1 MRRLITALGVDYDQ
15 WRALTV
21 AWLKLDVRVGSA
33 GVAGMDWSDRS
44 KGASALL
51 GRAFFYGVLGLFVG
65 ALVFLLRDRF
75 AAALIVY
82 SYILV
87 TVGTAMLMDLNGVIL
102 SPTDY
107 GVLGFRPIP
116 SRTYFAAKLTNV
128 LVYTLSLASLI
139 GLPST
144 LTFGIRHG
152 IGAGLASLVALY
164 ACAMTATLAIVA
176 GYAGLARAVGPE
188 RLRSVLSW
196 LQLVFSF
203 FVYGGYFAVS
213 QLVGRSALTNFAVPW
228 SPWLLLY
235 PGTWFAGYIELA
247 AGSVR
252 APHLAGVI
260 ASVVALAALA
270 ISMRDRLSLDYVER
284 LGALMSA
291 SAGKPARRPARR
303 SWFFRSGEARAVA
316 VLVRSQ
322 FRNDLRFRMGVL
334 AILPLTLLYLLIGM
348 SGGRGADGARVPDL
362 ALVSMAVLLF
372 PLMLK
377 AQLAHSEA
385 FRAAWIFFA
394 TPADRSRL
402 IQSAQRVVVAFFIV
416 PYLVFVGALLAFF
429 VDDLVWLAGWLVVV
443 GLMSNLV
450 LLAET
455 LVKPVVP
462 FSLPPGKMEGTSKM
476 IWIMILVGVLGGVLP
491 FLVGWLASNPGKL
504 GAAAAALIAASVIF
518 ARLVRLRVER
528 AATQLEYQG

>member
-1 MRRLITALGVDYDQ
+1 MRPRILARRRDAHQARYLESVLVAAGAQEGLGLGAGDAGLLRLVAGVDLDQ
-15 WRALTV
+15 Q
-21 AWLKLDVRVGSA
+21 
-33 GVAGMDWSDRS
+33 
-44 KGASALL
+44 
-51 GRAFFYGVLGLFVG
+51 GR
-65 ALVFLLRDRF
+65 
-75 AAALIVY
+75 AAAL
-82 SYILV
+82 
-87 TVGTAMLMDLNGVIL
+87 
-102 SPTDY
+102 
-107 GVLGFRPIP
+107 
-116 SRTYFAAKLTNV
+116 
-128 LVYTLSLASLI
+128 LA
-139 GLPST
+139 
-144 LTFGIRHG
+144 H
-152 IGAGLASLVALY
+152 
-164 ACAMTATLAIVA
+164 
-176 GYAGLARAVGPE
+176 
-188 RLRSVLSW
+188 
-196 LQLVFSF
+196 
-203 FVYGGYFAVS
+203 
-213 QLVGRSALTNFAVPW
+213 
-228 SPWLLLY
+228 
-235 PGTWFAGYIELA
+235 
-247 AGSVR
+247 
-252 APHLAGVI
+252 
-260 ASVVALAALA
+260 
-270 ISMRDRLSLDYVER
+270 R
-284 LGALMSA
+284 LGER
-291 SAGKPARRPARR
+291 G
-303 SWFFRSGEARAVA
+303 GEARAVA

-528 AATQLEYQG
+528 AATQLEYQA